1 MILNLDVIENEK
13 DLVDIDKL
21 LEESFIIEE
30 MQDNNKDENE
40 EYEEENENGNNR
52 DEINS
57 IIDMPK
63 KKSNSSNIQNM
74 KYVSD

>member
-1 MILNLDVIENEK
+1 MILNLDVIESEK

-30 MQDNNKDENE
+30 MQDNNKDEN

-74 KYVSD
+74 KNVSD